1 MAVLDRVT
9 IAYRGARYEIG
20 RGRHYFGLWTVDAPR
35 SQPLEW
41 WPETQEG
48 WSSAW
53 ARFSAL
59 ETPDTITPA
68 GRGATRASGP
78 APPGLPRPD
87 RARPDQALPNQDRP
101 CRARP
106 RGPAPP
112 SSPPGRAA
120 SAIR

>member
-20 RGRHYFGLWTVDAPR
+20 RGRDYFGLWTVDAPR

-59 ETPDTITPA
+59 ETPGTITPA

-78 APPGLPRPD
+78 APSW
-87 RARPDQALPNQDRP
+87 
-101 CRARP
+101 
-106 RGPAPP
+106 PAPAG
-112 SSPPGRAA
+112 PGTAEPG
-120 SAIR
+120 SAGAGSADVGGTGPGTAGSGSAEPGQ